1 MSKGLKVLYSIIGLI
16 LLTVLGNAI
25 FLNQRFLSLPYLD
38 WIPTQF
44 KTGGVWREIL
54 SQYFLWAAIVLF
66 VITLVAILVIM
77 FFPRRYSEVE
87 LADNNGKLK
96 LKKSAVEGYVK
107 SLVQSEGLM
116 KDPNVT
122 ANLYKKK
129 FKVDVKGQVIPRSNV
144 IENTQQLQRDL
155 ETGLKAFFGV
165 DHNVDFN
172 VKVKDVVDNSKSLK
186 SGRVE

>member
-1 MSKGLKVLYSIIGLI
+1 MAKGLKFLYSLIGLV

-25 FLNQRFLSLPYLD
+25 FLNQRVLNLPALSWLPVD
-38 WIPTQF
+38 FQTN
-44 KTGGVWREIL
+44 GVWKEIL
-54 SQYFLWAAIVLF
+54 SQYFLWAAVILF
-66 VITLVAILVIM
+66 VIVLVAILVVM

-116 KDPNVT
+116 KNPTVT

-129 FKVDVKGQVIPRSNV
+129 FKVDVKGQVVPRSNV
-144 IENTQQLQRDL
+144 IANTEQLKKDL
-155 ETGLKAFFGV
+155 ETGLKAFFGIEH
-165 DHNVDFN
+165 DVDFN
-172 VKVKDVVDNSKSLK
+172 VKVKDVVEEKTIK
-186 SGRVE
+186 YGRVE

>member
-1 MSKGLKVLYSIIGLI
+1 MAKGLKILYSLVGIV

-25 FLNQRFLSLPYLD
+25 FLNQRVLNLQALSWLPVD
-38 WIPTQF
+38 FTAH
-44 KTGGVWREIL
+44 GVWKEIL
-54 SQYFLWAAIVLF
+54 SQYFLWAAVVFF
-66 VITLVAILVIM
+66 VIVFLAILVVM

-116 KDPNVT
+116 KNPNVT

-129 FKVDVKGQVIPRSNV
+129 FKVDVKGQVIPRSN
-144 IENTQQLQRDL
+144 IIANTEQLKKDL

-165 DHNVDFN
+165 EHNVDFS
-172 VKVKDVVDNSKSLK
+172 VKVKDVVEEKALK
-186 SGRVE
+186 TSRVE